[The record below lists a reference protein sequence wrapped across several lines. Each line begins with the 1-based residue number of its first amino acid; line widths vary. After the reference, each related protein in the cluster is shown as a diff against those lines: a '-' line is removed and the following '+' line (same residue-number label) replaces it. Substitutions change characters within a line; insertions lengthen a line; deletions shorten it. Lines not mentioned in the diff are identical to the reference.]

1 MSSAF
6 RRRTITVNGNEVQLD
21 IDVDLQIGA
30 LSGDMDKIAAQMG
43 FWASVWAAAVR
54 EAEEAD
60 AHYRA
65 WRGRMVGQI
74 LDSEPKLAEYK
85 VNARINAND
94 QFLKYKH
101 AQAMASEHVVLAKG
115 LFESLEKKS
124 NQLQSKGAMSRSEL
138 DATGMTTPAD
148 PRPQPARRKKKKAK
162 ESRAVIETKH
172 EPKKGD
178 PRVSAMQ
185 GMFEKR

>member
-6 RRRTITVNGNEVQLD
+6 RRRTIKVNGHDVQLD
-21 IDVDLQIGA
+21 VDVDLQIGA

-43 FWASVWAAAVR
+43 FWASVWAAAIR

-65 WRGRMVGQI
+65 WRGRMVCQI
-74 LDSEPKLAEYK
+74 LDSEAKLAEYK
-85 VNARINAND
+85 VNARINAD
-94 QFLKYKH
+94 PQFLKWKA
-101 AQAMASEHVVLAKG
+101 AQAMASEHVVLSKG
-115 LFESLEKKS
+115 IFESLEKKS

-138 DATGMTTPAD
+138 DATGMTTPTE
-148 PRPQPARRKKKKAK
+148 PRPRRRRKKKSK
-162 ESRAVIETKH
+162 ESRDLP
-172 EPKKGD
+172 EPKHKPKAGD

-185 GMFEKR
+185 GMFGKEG